1 MGRKRKGSVIGDIG
15 KMWVNTIAS
24 PLEALTGQN
33 FVDFKYTSDFGKGA
47 SKVVEPLTKGISGAM
62 MAMGTTALNALAP
75 GAGTALSGMGQG
87 LGQGMKPTSNSI
99 QQPPMQMSNKTRPT
113 SGINSVPYGVQEGMP
128 KTGYRNG
135 GPIDS
140 VKNVKKSAKSK
151 KEITYRGENLPEIT
165 VEAESP
171 EWIKIANEYEKN
183 NPKNKYIEEHPKRY
197 MGLKYS
203 NKQIEKNYEDQKMK
217 YVAEE
222 LANRRI
228 NQTISENIKNE
239 INLEKPAFPK
249 FSDYERQII
258 KKHADLQT
266 QRNAFTEDF
275 YALNQEGLFDK
286 TYPTPMDKAKALAA
300 FAAIGP
306 GKVLSSIGNIAGAGL
321 DVYSGNYGDA
331 ALGVAV
337 EPLKAIRA
345 GQVYLNAPRPINK
358 QALNAAEMFS
368 KFYNIKNLLPQKQ
381 EIEQDNVSENKY
393 RHGGMLKT
401 YNAPTHEN
409 GGQMIDQNA
418 NPTNNP
424 NKAVGEIE
432 KKETSWNG
440 YVFSDTLG
448 EGKKTFAQMS
458 KEIVNRYKGKRD
470 SLSKKTMERELMLL
484 IQKNEAARLEKEQME
499 MQQMQNQFT
508 EEELATLQNPQSPSK
523 EQLDMLFAQQQQQ
536 QQGQPSQ
543 EQMMQMMQ
551 QQQMQQQGQPSE
563 EEMMM
568 MQQMQQQGAPQDM
581 GQYRWGGNMDVPMYQ
596 YQNGGMLEVPEAPL
610 DEYKKGG
617 WIQKVT
623 KSIKKRG
630 TEGVCTGDKFGGP
643 SCPPG
648 SKRYNLAKT
657 FRAMAKHE
665 EGGFIDSF
673 PDLNLA
679 NYREGG
685 TIQKYPNGG
694 MMAPEWM
701 ESAQWPYRIKEKDK
715 RDDVIKNFYYGIIDD
730 LQNPQAARQT
740 LKDIN
745 QYYGT
750 DRLEG
755 LGKEIG
761 PYFGFDYNDIN
772 DKDLDRWT
780 NEYMEQ
786 RGFNKKPTSGE
797 YKNGGMIKRAD
808 GSYSKRGLWDN
819 IRDNIG
825 SGKKPT
831 KEMLEQER
839 KIKAQEEY
847 RDGGY
852 VVKRSNERKGKTHV
866 VIGPDGTKKY
876 FGDPDLKN
884 NPSEKAKDAFYARH
898 KKNLEGNPYFRAY
911 ARATWRDGGMIP
923 EYPDGGILYP
933 DGIGLDAIANAA
945 VPIPQIDTNLNFTP
959 SFVGAKPPMFGY
971 TDKNITAFVNKA
983 KQIRDKYKTL
993 QGEDGTVPYGDQKDN
1008 QAFEDFETLKALYAK
1023 LPSNAKKE
1031 QANTFNI
1038 IEKSLYGD
1046 IKDRTTPGYLVQQQI
1061 SNTGIDRFAPIVR
1074 KKPIAQ
1080 RQNQNS
1086 PIEMPPSYPINR
1098 TVAPY
1103 MPMAGQTTMLPRV
1116 PQTQQEPI
1124 VNQTTPYQLSNIP
1137 SIEEIAA
1144 LGQPAPPP
1152 LTPMQQMLG
1161 NVITGA
1167 TNMAAQNQKA
1177 SIENPRYSAYPGREE
1192 KIKVSPGAGPQ
1203 EYNPISYETR
1213 LPNQFRMTDFTY
1225 ENPGE
1230 RRNIPST
1237 SLTNFPEN
1245 YIQNQEI
1252 PTPYEQEDAFQQ
1264 QMIAAQQAAQ
1274 GDTNIPYTPEYKPE
1288 TPGPKEEPFKL
1299 RPLEYATIGLKG
1311 LALGKSI
1318 YDALQ
1323 PAEKEQLRLNR
1334 EAGLVNNMMAGRNVN
1349 MAAALNEALYNRNA
1363 ALASNQARSANVQRA
1378 LDMQTYSNAER
1389 NAIRAKLEEQNMN
1402 NQLRMQEAQTRAELG
1417 AAEAA
1422 ERVRRQN
1429 VQSMNEAARRAFG
1442 QKAFQDLST
1451 IGTELNKAQV
1461 YKDMYKNQRDIAERQ
1476 YNEYLSFL
1484 QQSGGR
1490 FTVANLPYT
1499 DYLQGKIPQIVVNTE
1514 YQQPTPQEPKKP
1526 G

>member
-47 SKVVEPLTKGISGAM
+47 SKVVEPLTKGISSAM

-113 SGINSVPYGVQEGMP
+113 SGIKSVPYGVQEGMP

-135 GPIDS
+135 GPMDS
-140 VKNVKKSAKSK
+140 ADLNRFIKSSIAANRGKNFVDRIVDPYAPSTNVMGVPATHYMSSA
-151 KEITYRGENLPEIT
+151 EVDGRNIVYPNVVQRGSGNQLQQL
-165 VEAESP
+165 SP
-171 EWIKIANEYEKN
+171 EEA
-183 NPKNKYIEEHPKRY
+183 
-197 MGLKYS
+197 L
-203 NKQIEKNYEDQKMK
+203 D
-217 YVAEE
+217 
-222 LANRRI
+222 
-228 NQTISENIKNE
+228 
-239 INLEKPAFPK
+239 
-249 FSDYERQII
+249 
-258 KKHADLQT
+258 
-266 QRNAFTEDF
+266 
-275 YALNQEGLFDK
+275 YALK
-286 TYPTPMDKAKALAA
+286 TGEFMEFRTPEEANN
-300 FAAIGP
+300 FAT
-306 GKVLSSIGNIAGAGL
+306 
-321 DVYSGNYGDA
+321 NY
-331 ALGVAV
+331 
-337 EPLKAIRA
+337 
-345 GQVYLNAPRPINK
+345 
-358 QALNAAEMFS
+358 
-368 KFYNIKNLLPQKQ
+368 KQ
-381 EIEQDNVSENKY
+381 EMTRKFK
-393 RHGGMLKT
+393 HGGMLKA

-470 SLSKKTMERELMLL
+470 NLSKKTMERELMLL

-581 GQYRWGGNMDVPMYQ
+581 GQYRWGGNMDIPMYQ

-623 KSIKKRG
+623 KSIKRRG

-657 FRAMAKHE
+657 FRAMAKKE
-665 EGGFIDSF
+665 DGGYIDSL
-673 PDLNLA
+673 PDISLAKYPDGGEIQEPNPGFFERMANGMQIGLDLAQLTPLAPEAYLVSLPFTTYDVAKNLYRGDYAQAGADALGYIPEVRGVRAAQGLVKQGVKEYKTVNRAVNVANLA
-679 NYREGG
+679 NDAQKTYRDNTEENNKNRTATQKVKNMKNAAKPEETYYGGELPEVTVRPKKEYKNGG

-819 IRDNIG
+819 IRDNTG

-839 KIKAQEEY
+839 KIKAQEY

-852 VVKRSNERKGKTHV
+852 VVTRSNERKGKTHKV
-866 VIGPDGTKKY
+866 TGPDGSVKF

-884 NPSEKAKDAFYARH
+884 NPSEKAKNAFYARH

-923 EYPDGGILYP
+923 EYPDGG
-933 DGIGLDAIANAA
+933 GLDEIATAFVPN
-945 VPIPQIDTNLNFTP
+945 VEFKMNKPIPQ
-959 SFVGAKPPMFGY
+959 SFGY
-971 TDKNITAFVNKA
+971 TDKNVIAFVNKA
-983 KQIRDKYKTL
+983 KKIRNEYRDYPGGDFMYAY
-993 QGEDGTVPYGDQKDN
+993 GEKQNPLDESVG
-1008 QAFEDFETLKALYAK
+1008 DFEELKRLYSK
-1023 LPSNAKKE
+1023 LPENAKKTYKDTY
-1031 QANTFNI
+1031 NT
-1038 IEKSLYGD
+1038 IEKYLYGTEPND
-1046 IKDRTTPGYLVQQQI
+1046 VIATKI
-1061 SNTGIDRFAPIVR
+1061 SNTGIDKFRPIVP

-1080 RQNQNS
+1080 KQNQNN
-1086 PIEMPPSYPINR
+1086 PIEMPPSYPIDR
-1098 TVAPY
+1098 TTAPY
-1103 MPMAGQTTMLPRV
+1103 TPMAGQSRPRKSLWFKTTPLEDEIAYDAYDDTYVV
-1116 PQTQQEPI
+1116 PQYPPPAIPDFNLNDVANVGNLFNVPTTNAPNYTPLNQQFPAETSTPNPFIQQQEI
-1124 VNQTTPYQLSNIP
+1124 QSTPLQN
-1137 SIEEIAA
+1137 
-1144 LGQPAPPP
+1144 
-1152 LTPMQQMLG
+1152 TP
-1161 NVITGA
+1161 
-1167 TNMAAQNQKA
+1167 
-1177 SIENPRYSAYPGREE
+1177 
-1192 KIKVSPGAGPQ
+1192 
-1203 EYNPISYETR
+1203 
-1213 LPNQFRMTDFTY
+1213 
-1225 ENPGE
+1225 
-1230 RRNIPST
+1230 
-1237 SLTNFPEN
+1237 N
-1245 YIQNQEI
+1245 YISTERML
-1252 PTPYEQEDAFQQ
+1252 TPYEQADAFQQ

-1274 GDTNIPYTPEYKPE
+1274 GDTNIPYAPGYKPE
-1288 TPGPKEEPFKL
+1288 TPGPKEDPFKL

-1323 PAEKEQLRLNR
+1323 PADKEQLRLNR

-1378 LDMQTYSNAER
+1378 LDMQTYSNTER
-1389 NAIRAKLEEQNMN
+1389 NAIRSKLEEQAMN